1 MKNNLL
7 PDLFTLTAIFEGMED
22 AVLSHDL
29 DYIILNCNTAAE
41 KMFRCP
47 APVLLGQNI
56 LGLIPESVRQEQL
69 AILERVWSGERVNH
83 LYTVRNDKLH
93 VDFPV
98 SLTISPI
105 KNEEGEVIGA
115 SHIMRDVT
123 DERDTEEKRGMLAAI
138 VENSDDAIISKTLNG
153 IITTWNGGAEKIFGY
168 QERETIGK
176 HISILIPRDRLSEED
191 IIIENIRN
199 GNKVDHFQTV
209 RLHKNGSAIDISLT
223 VSPVKDRHG
232 TIIGASKI
240 ARDIT
245 AAKKAET
252 AIRHQAE
259 KLKILNTIGKA
270 ISEKLDT
277 ESILQKVTDAT
288 TQITGATFGVFFY
301 NTINQDGEAY
311 MLYSLSGAPKEA
323 FENFGMP
330 RNTAVFHHTFSVE
343 GVLRVDDITKDPRYG
358 QNAPYFGMPEGHLP
372 VVSYLAV
379 PVISSSGN
387 VVGGLFFGHPEAGVF
402 LQEHED
408 IVVSLAS
415 QAAVALDNSRLF
427 TEVKELSQ
435 KKDEFI
441 ALASHELRTPLTSM
455 SGFLQL
461 LERKVIDVNRPFV
474 AKAITQL
481 KKLNALIN
489 DLFDISKIQSG
500 KLQFYFEEFDFT
512 GLIKENLEAIREA
525 YTSHEIYFEE
535 SGEMILEGD
544 KMRLDQVLTN
554 LVTNA
559 IKYSPESDR
568 IEVSAK
574 RSETEIQVSVKDYGI
589 GINEENISH
598 IFSQFYRAKDVNS
611 SITGLG
617 LGLYITKEIIE
628 RHGGRIWVESE
639 ARMGSTFFFVLPL
652 KKRNSVNSHLR
663 KKEEER
669 V

>member
-123 DERDTEEKRGMLAAI
+123 DERETEEKRGMLAAI

-191 IIIENIRN
+191 IIIKNIRN

-461 LERKVIDVNRPFV
+461 LERKVIDVHQPFV

-500 KLQFYFEEFDFT
+500 KLQFYFEEFDFAE
-512 GLIKENLEAIREA
+512 LIKENLEAILEA

-574 RSETEIQVSVKDYGI
+574 RSETEIQVSVKDYGM

>member
-123 DERDTEEKRGMLAAI
+123 DERETEEKRGMLAAI

-191 IIIENIRN
+191 IIIKNIRN

-209 RLHKNGSAIDISLT
+209 RLRKNGSAIDISLT

-461 LERKVIDVNRPFV
+461 LERKVIDVHQPFV

-500 KLQFYFEEFDFT
+500 KLQFYFEEFDFAE
-512 GLIKENLEAIREA
+512 LIKENLEAILEA

-574 RSETEIQVSVKDYGI
+574 RSETEIQVSVKDYGM

>member
-29 DYIILNCNTAAE
+29 DYIILNCNPAAE
-41 KMFRCP
+41 KMFGCP

-56 LGLIPESVRQEQL
+56 LTLIPESVRQEQL
-69 AILERVWSGERVNH
+69 AILERVWSGERINH
-83 LYTVRNDKLH
+83 LYTVRSSKLQI
-93 VDFPV
+93 DFPV

-105 KNEEGEVIGA
+105 RDEQGEVIGA

-123 DERDTEEKRGMLAAI
+123 HERETEEKRGMLAAI

-252 AIRHQAE
+252 AIRHQTA

-288 TQITGATFGVFFY
+288 TQVTGAAFGAFFY

-330 RNTAVFHHTFSVE
+330 RNTAVFHRTFSGE

-358 QNAPYFGMPEGHLP
+358 QNAPHFGMPEGHLP

-387 VVGGLFFGHPEAGVF
+387 IIGGLFFGHPEAGVF

-441 ALASHELRTPLTSM
+441 ALASHELKTPLTSM

-525 YTSHEIYFEE
+525 YTSHEIYFDE

-574 RSETEIQVSVKDYGI
+574 RSETEIQVSVKDYGM

-598 IFSQFYRAKDVNS
+598 IFSQFYRAKDVNR

-639 ARMGSTFFFVLPL
+639 PRMGSTFSFVLPL
-652 KKRNSVNSHLR
+652 KKLSSINARLHKNG
-663 KKEEER
+663 EER
-669 V
+669 Y